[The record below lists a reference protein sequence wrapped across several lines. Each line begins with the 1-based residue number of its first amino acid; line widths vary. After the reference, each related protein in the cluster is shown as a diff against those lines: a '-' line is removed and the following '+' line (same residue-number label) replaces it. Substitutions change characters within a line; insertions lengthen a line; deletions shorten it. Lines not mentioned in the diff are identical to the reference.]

1 MTSADLGY
9 LKEERLQR
17 LRREIGDVGAMSK
30 AMIPGEKT
38 LESLNPW
45 TLGPSS
51 TTKLEKNHF
60 YKDIK
65 KQGTYAGKIRLY
77 M

>member
-1 MTSADLGY
+1 
-9 LKEERLQR
+9 
-17 LRREIGDVGAMSK
+17 MSK
-30 AMIPGEKT
+30 AMIPGKKT